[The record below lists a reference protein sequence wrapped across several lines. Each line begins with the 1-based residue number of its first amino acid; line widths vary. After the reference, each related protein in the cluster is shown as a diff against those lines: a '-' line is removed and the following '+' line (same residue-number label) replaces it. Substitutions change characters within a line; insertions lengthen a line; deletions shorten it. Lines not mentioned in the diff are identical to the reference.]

1 MNWIIAK
8 IWIQIPFQGK
18 NWTKQNKI
26 LKQVNLNQVHEGKK
40 KHIFTKS
47 NQTTEGG
54 FFTQNDD
61 ERLQN
66 NLTSKSL
73 LFLERVSCWNAE
85 NAEGISLQGAK
96 AGSN

>member
-1 MNWIIAK
+1 M
-8 IWIQIPFQGK
+8 
-18 NWTKQNKI
+18 
-26 LKQVNLNQVHEGKK
+26 NLNQVHEGK

-73 LFLERVSCWNAE
+73 LSTERYPGWVSCWNAE